1 MYETIM
7 AKNDPTPDERAEYIV
22 KRLELFIRE
31 NREPFK
37 GMNFNKWQ
45 QLARAEISNSLR
57 DYEKSRYD
65 QNVVTRRMLFILGSS
80 IATIGFWGVAA
91 AFGRIDYML
100 AGMICLIA
108 GIIVLAHA
116 GEWMTR
122 TMWKK
127 SQAQKRARAYN
138 NAVSLDR
145 QIKQMEKELKIK
157 AKELEKT
164 LGAVSRKIPQPS
176 DKK

>member
-1 MYETIM
+1 MT
-7 AKNDPTPDERAEYIV
+7 NDASPEERAEYIV

-37 GMNFNKWQ
+37 GMKFKHWQ
-45 QLARAEISNSLR
+45 QLARVEIANSMH
-57 DYEKSRYD
+57 DIENEYKTTD
-65 QNVVTRRMLFILGSS
+65 QVSRRMLFIIGSS

-108 GIIVLAHA
+108 GIVVLAHA
-116 GEWMTR
+116 GEWVVR
-122 TMWKK
+122 KGIKK
-127 SQAQKRARAYN
+127 ANAKKRERSYQ
-138 NAVSLDR
+138 NAVALDR
-145 QIKQMEKELKIK
+145 QIKTMEKELKNK

-164 LGAVSRKIPQPS
+164 LVAMGRAIPP
-176 DKK
+176 K

>member
-1 MYETIM
+1 MS
-7 AKNDPTPDERAEYIV
+7 KNDPTPEERADYIV

-37 GMNFNKWQ
+37 GMSFQKWQ
-45 QLARAEISNSLR
+45 QLARSEICNSLR
-57 DYEKSRYD
+57 DYDKSQYD
-65 QNVVTRRMLFILGSS
+65 ENQVTRRMLFIIGSA

-100 AGMICLIA
+100 AGMIFLIT
-108 GIIVLAHA
+108 GIVIIAHA

-122 TMWKK
+122 KMWKK
-127 SQAQKRARAYN
+127 MQAKKRERAYN

-145 QIKQMEKELKIK
+145 QIKQMEKELKNK
-157 AKELEKT
+157 AKEMEKT
-164 LGAVSRKIPQPS
+164 LQAMGRSIPSPT
-176 DKK
+176 KTK

>member
-1 MYETIM
+1 M
-7 AKNDPTPDERAEYIV
+7 AKNDASPEERAEYIV

-45 QLARAEISNSLR
+45 QLARVEIANSMR
-57 DYEKSRYD
+57 DIEMQHKNDD
-65 QNVVTRRMLFILGSS
+65 QVSRRMLFIIGSS

-108 GIIVLAHA
+108 GILVLAHA
-116 GEWMTR
+116 GEWVVRKGM
-122 TMWKK
+122 KK
-127 SQAQKRARAYN
+127 ASAKRRERAYN

-145 QIKQMEKELKIK
+145 QIKNMEKELKNK

-164 LGAVSRKIPQPS
+164 LEAMGRAIPP
-176 DKK
+176 K

>member
-1 MYETIM
+1 M
-7 AKNDPTPDERAEYIV
+7 ANEPTPEERAEYIV

-45 QLARAEISNSLR
+45 QLARVEIANSMK
-57 DYEKSRYD
+57 DIEQMHKTDD
-65 QNVVTRRMLFILGSS
+65 QVSRRMLFIIGSS

-91 AFGRIDYML
+91 AFGKLDYML
-100 AGMICLIA
+100 AGMICIMA
-108 GIIVLAHA
+108 GIIVIAHA
-116 GEWMTR
+116 GEWATR
-122 TMWKK
+122 KMWKK
-127 SQAQKRARAYN
+127 AAAAKRQRSYN

-145 QIKQMEKELKIK
+145 QIKNMEKELKNK

-164 LGAVSRKIPQPS
+164 LAAMGRAIPP
-176 DKK
+176 K

>member
-1 MYETIM
+1 M
-7 AKNDPTPDERAEYIV
+7 AHEPTPEERAEYIV

-45 QLARAEISNSLR
+45 QLARVEIANSMK
-57 DYEKSRYD
+57 DIEKTHQTED
-65 QNVVTRRMLFILGSS
+65 QISRRMLFIIGSS

-91 AFGRIDYML
+91 AFGKLDYML

-108 GIIVLAHA
+108 GIVVLAHA
-116 GEWMTR
+116 GEWAGR
-122 TMWKK
+122 KALKK
-127 SQAQKRARAYN
+127 AARAKRERSYR

-145 QIKQMEKELKIK
+145 QIKQMEKDLKNK
-157 AKELEKT
+157 ANELEKT
-164 LGAVSRKIPQPS
+164 LTAMGRAIPP
-176 DKK
+176 K

>member
-1 MYETIM
+1 M
-7 AKNDPTPDERAEYIV
+7 AKNDPTPEERAEYIV

-45 QLARAEISNSLR
+45 QLARVEIMNSLR
-57 DYEKSRYD
+57 DYEKNRYD
-65 QNVVTRRMLFILGSS
+65 QNQVTRRLLFIIGSS

-122 TMWKK
+122 SMWRKA
-127 SQAQKRARAYN
+127 QAKRRARAYN

-145 QIKQMEKELKIK
+145 QIKQMEKDLKNK

-164 LGAVSRKIPQPS
+164 LAAMDRKISGPPS
-176 DKK
+176 KK